1 MCNVFL
7 VSVSLQGT
15 AVLMGVVCVFQSYF
29 YNDDLFN
36 FNYAQAKAAVGNF
49 KEAEEVF
56 CYAYLL
62 IAAQECRVCVCV
74 CVCACMR
81 VCERVHV

>member
-1 MCNVFL
+1 MCNLFL
-7 VSVSLQGT
+7 VFVSLQCL
-15 AVLMGVVCVFQSYF
+15 AVLMGVVYVFQSYF

-56 CYAYLL
+56 CYAHLL
-62 IAAQECRVCVCV
+62 IAAQERGVCVRVYVCVCMHV
-74 CVCACMR
+74 CVCL
-81 VCERVHV
+81 